1 MTATIPSPVPVLRR
15 LVEAA
20 GFNGDN
26 RALTGALPHV
36 VSTDAPV
43 DYRAALENL
52 GLPLFIANAR
62 QTEISDADCPCLFS
76 EEDGQILIILEV
88 ARGRILAA
96 PDGEAQPTW
105 RRAARVSGVMIKVL
119 RKTEANADAPARS
132 VGTFLGE
139 FRGVIASLFAASLF
153 TNLMAL
159 AAPILIMV
167 IYDRVI
173 PTESVGLILSLVV
186 AVSLIVV
193 ADLSLRVI
201 RARHVAY
208 MGGRVERSLGLALF
222 RKLSGLPLSQLD
234 KSTVHEQISRLR
246 QFEGLRDI
254 FTGQLFSTMLDLPF
268 VVLFLALIFSFS
280 INIGLMLLGFIG
292 FFVIAGL
299 LASLVQRS
307 QNASVGSTKT
317 AHQRLLFEMTKSQLT
332 LQRLG
337 AETIWRERIGEAA
350 RAAAAA
356 SRRAKQFQLMAQSLG
371 QTMMM
376 VAGVGTIA
384 FGATSALNEDIT
396 FGQLIAI
403 MALVWRVLGPVQA
416 LYSGVTQLQGFA
428 ASNRQ
433 ISRVLA
439 LPEEFRR
446 TGAEARTKVFDG
458 HLEIANVTHR
468 TDTTRDPV
476 LSGVSFKVDMGALV
490 MLCGHGGAGRS
501 ALLTLINRLHQP
513 GFGSIHLDGVD
524 YRQIA
529 ADELRVAIA
538 YAPPEPAF
546 FHGTLRQNFLLA
558 NPALTD
564 RDITDMLEAL
574 DLWREVQ
581 MLPDGLDTRMDEAFQ
596 RRLSR
601 AVAKGFSLA
610 RCLMRDA
617 PVYLFDDPC
626 SGLDEGREHR
636 FLRLLSAMKGRKT
649 VIMKTDRPSH
659 LSLADRL
666 VFLDRGRLV
675 LNEKRETGLKKV
687 LALYEIGKEVRDG
700 QR

>member
-1 MTATIPSPVPVLRR
+1 MTFVRPSPVPLLRR

-20 GFNGDN
+20 GFNGDD
-26 RALTGALPHV
+26 RALTGALPHAV
-36 VSTDAPV
+36 AAGAPI
-43 DYRAALENL
+43 DYQAALENL
-52 GLPLFIANAR
+52 GLPLFRATA
-62 QTEISDADCPCLFS
+62 QLTDISDADCPCLFS
-76 EEDGQILIILEV
+76 GDNGEIFIVLEV
-88 ARGRILAA
+88 ARGCIFAA
-96 PDGEAQPTW
+96 PDGETQPIW
-105 RRAARVSGVMIKVL
+105 RRATRENGQIIKVL
-119 RKTEANADAPARS
+119 RKSSASTDAKVRHFGAFIRD
-132 VGTFLGE
+132 
-139 FRGVIASLFAASLF
+139 FRGVIASLFAASFF

-159 AAPILIMV
+159 AAPVLIMV

-173 PTESVGLILSLVV
+173 PSESADLILSLVV
-186 AVSLIVV
+186 AVSLIVA
-193 ADLSLRVI
+193 ADLTLRLI

-208 MGGRVERSLGLALF
+208 MGGQVERSLGLALF
-222 RKLSGLPLSQLD
+222 RKLSGLPLTQLD

-254 FTGQLFSTMLDLPF
+254 FTGQLFSTALDLPF
-268 VVLFLALIFSFS
+268 VVLFLVLIFSFS

-292 FFVIAGL
+292 LFAVAGVL
-299 LASLVQRS
+299 ISFVQRA

-317 AHQRLLFEMTKSQLT
+317 AHQRLLFEMTRSQLT

-337 AETIWRERIGEAA
+337 AETIWRARADEAA
-350 RAAAAA
+350 RAAASA
-356 SRRAKQFQLMAQSLG
+356 SRRAKKFQLMAQSFG
-371 QTMMM
+371 QSMMM

-384 FGATSALNEDIT
+384 FGATAALNEDIT

-416 LYSGVTQLQGFA
+416 LYSGITQLQGFA

-433 ISRVLA
+433 ISRVLS

-446 TGAEARTKVFDG
+446 TGAEARTKIFDG
-458 HLEIANVTHR
+458 RLEIQNVTHR

-476 LSGVSFKVDMGALV
+476 LSGVSLKVEMGSLV

-513 GFGSIHLDGVD
+513 GFGSILLDGVD

-529 ADELRVAIA
+529 ADELRGAIA
-538 YAPPEPAF
+538 YAAQEPAF
-546 FHGTLRQNFLLA
+546 FHGTLRQNFVLA
-558 NPALTD
+558 NPTLTD
-564 RDITDMLEAL
+564 RDIKEMLEAL
-574 DLWREVQ
+574 DLWGEVE
-581 MLPDGLDTRMDEAFQ
+581 MLPEGLDTRMDEAFQ
-596 RRLSR
+596 RRISR
-601 AVAKGFSLA
+601 AVAKGLSLA

-626 SGLDEGREHR
+626 SGLDEGREHK

-659 LSLADRL
+659 LSVADRL

-675 LNEKRETGLKKV
+675 LNEKRESGLKKV
-687 LALYEIGKEVRDG
+687 MALYEIAKEARDG
-700 QR
+700 

>member
-1 MTATIPSPVPVLRR
+1 MAFTRPSPVPLLRR

-20 GFNGDN
+20 GFNGDD

-36 VSTDAPV
+36 VSTNAPI
-43 DYRAALENL
+43 DYQAALENL
-52 GLPLFIANAR
+52 GLPLFTAEALL
-62 QTEISDADCPCLFS
+62 TEISDADCPCLFLG
-76 EEDGQILIILEV
+76 ENGQILVVLE
-88 ARGRILAA
+88 AAKGRILAA
-96 PDGEAQPTW
+96 PDGEEQPSW
-105 RRAARVSGVMIKVL
+105 RKTKPDKGTIIKVL
-119 RKTEANADAPARS
+119 RKSVGEPDAPVRS
-132 VGTFLGE
+132 VGAFLRD
-139 FRGVIASLFAASLF
+139 FRGVITSLFAASFF
-153 TNLMAL
+153 TNSMAL
-159 AAPILIMV
+159 AAPLLIMV

-173 PTESVGLILSLVV
+173 PSKSVDLILSLAV
-186 AVSLIVV
+186 AVGLIVA
-193 ADLSLRVI
+193 ADLTLRLI

-208 MGGRVERSLGLALF
+208 MGGKVERALGLALF
-222 RKLSGLPLSQLD
+222 RKLSGLPLTQLD

-246 QFEGLRDI
+246 QFEGLRDV
-254 FTGQLFSTMLDLPF
+254 FTGQLFLTILDLPF
-268 VVLFLALIFSFS
+268 VALFLALIFSFS

-292 FFVIAGL
+292 VFAVAGML
-299 LASLVQRS
+299 TSIVQRA
-307 QNASVGSTKT
+307 QNAAVGATKT
-317 AHQRLLFEMTKSQLT
+317 AHQRLLFEMTRSQLT

-337 AETIWRERIGEAA
+337 AEEIWRARIAEVA
-350 RAAAAA
+350 RASAA
-356 SRRAKQFQLMAQSLG
+356 SSRHAKQFQLMAQSLG
-371 QTMMM
+371 QTLMM

-403 MALVWRVLGPVQA
+403 MALVWRVLGPVQS
-416 LYSGVTQLQGFA
+416 LYSGITQLQGFA
-428 ASNRQ
+428 MSNRQ
-433 ISRVLA
+433 ISRVLS

-446 TGAEARTKVFDG
+446 TGAEARTKIFDG
-458 HLEIANVTHR
+458 QLEILNVTHR
-468 TDTTRDPV
+468 TDPTRDPV
-476 LSGVSFKVDMGALV
+476 LSGVSVTIETGSLV

-513 GFGSIHLDGVD
+513 GFGSILLDGVD

-529 ADELRVAIA
+529 ADELRGAIA
-538 YAPPEPAF
+538 YAAQEPAF

-558 NPALTD
+558 NPILTD
-564 RDITDMLEAL
+564 RDIKDMLDAL

-581 MLPDGLDTRMDEAFQ
+581 MLPEGLDTRMDEAFQ
-596 RRLSR
+596 RRISR
-601 AVAKGFSLA
+601 AVAKGLSLA
-610 RCLMRDA
+610 RCLVRDA

-649 VIMKTDRPSH
+649 VLMKTDRPSH

-687 LALYEIGKEVRDG
+687 VALYEIGKEARDG
-700 QR
+700 QN

>member
-1 MTATIPSPVPVLRR
+1 MATATSLPVTLLRR

-20 GFNGDN
+20 GFNADD
-26 RALTGALPHV
+26 RSLTGALPHTV
-36 VSTDAPV
+36 AADAVV
-43 DYRAALENL
+43 DYQAALENL
-52 GLPLFIANAR
+52 GLPLFTADAPLSA
-62 QTEISDADCPCLFS
+62 ISDADCPCLFLG
-76 EEDGQILIILEV
+76 EGGQNLVILEV
-88 ARGRILAA
+88 ASEHILAA
-96 PDGEAQPTW
+96 PDGEAIPTW
-105 RRAARVSGVMIKVL
+105 RKVTSDRGTVIKVL
-119 RKTEANADAPARS
+119 RKTAEMTDAPAR
-132 VGTFLGE
+132 TFGAFVRE
-139 FRGVIASLFAASLF
+139 FRSVIASLFAASFF

-159 AAPILIMV
+159 AAPVLIMV

-173 PTESVGLILSLVV
+173 PSESVGLIVSLTIAV
-186 AVSLIVV
+186 ALIVV
-193 ADLSLRVI
+193 ADLALRVI

-208 MGGRVERSLGLALF
+208 MGGRVERTLGLALF

-254 FTGQLFSTMLDLPF
+254 FTGQLFSTILDLPF
-268 VVLFLALIFSFS
+268 VVLFLAVIFSFS
-280 INIGLMLLGFIG
+280 INIGLMLFCFIG
-292 FFVIAGL
+292 LFVLAGML
-299 LASLVQRS
+299 SSFVQRA
-307 QNASVGSTKT
+307 QNRTVGVTKN
-317 AHQRLLFEMTKSQLT
+317 AHQRLLFEMTRNQLT

-337 AETIWRERIGEAA
+337 AETIWRARIAEATG
-350 RAAAAA
+350 AAAAA
-356 SRRAKQFQLMAQSLG
+356 SRQAKQFQLMAQSFG

-403 MALVWRVLGPVQA
+403 MALVWRVLGPVQS
-416 LYSGVTQLQGFA
+416 LYSGITQLQGFA
-428 ASNRQ
+428 VSNRQ
-433 ISRVLA
+433 ISRVLS

-446 TGAEARTKVFDG
+446 TGADARTKVFDG
-458 HLEIANVTHR
+458 HLELQNVTHR
-468 TDTTRDPV
+468 TDPTRDPV
-476 LSGVSFKVDMGALV
+476 ISGVSLSVKTGALV

-538 YAPPEPAF
+538 YAAQEPAF

-558 NPALTD
+558 NPTLTD
-564 RDITDMLEAL
+564 RDIRDMLEAL

-581 MLPDGLDTRMDEAFQ
+581 MLPEGLDTRMDEAFQ
-596 RRLSR
+596 RRISR
-601 AVAKGFSLA
+601 AVAKGFALA
-610 RCLMRDA
+610 RCLLRDA

-659 LSLADRL
+659 LPLADRL

-675 LNEKRETGLKKV
+675 LNEKRESGLKKV
-687 LALYEIGKEVRDG
+687 MALYELGKDARDG
-700 QR
+700 